1 MSEEEKCRRFEDGL
15 NDHIRAHVIA
25 FFHEDF
31 SKIVTCALNVERV
44 KKEERERKDKRQGR
58 KNPGQSSSQQQQRKK
73 FRGPQGSNQP
83 TAQAIG
89 RNTTLPAPSVAS
101 TTGGASRGQIAPHC
115 SHCGRNHKGE
125 CWRLTGA
132 CLICGSKEHR
142 ARDCSR
148 ARSFTAP
155 QTRGTALVVQKGNKS
170 VATPSVPRQGTQTL
184 GRQDGRAPA
193 RAYAMKA
200 VEDTDAPDVIV
211 GNFQI
216 FDTIVHALINP
227 GSTHSYICTDIP
239 NLGKLPRS
247 ETEYDILVTNPLG
260 YSV

>member
-1 MSEEEKCRRFEDGL
+1 M
-15 NDHIRAHVIA
+15 
-25 FFHEDF
+25 
-31 SKIVTCALNVERV
+31 TCALNVERV
-44 KKEERERKDKRQGR
+44 KKEERERKDKRQGK
-58 KNPGQSSSQQQQRKK
+58 KNPGQSSLQQQQRKK

-83 TAQAIG
+83 IAQATS

-101 TTGGASRGQIAPHC
+101 TPGGASRGQTAPHC

-125 CWRLTGA
+125 CWRLMGA

-148 ARSFTAP
+148 ACSFTAP
-155 QTRGTALVVQKGNKS
+155 QTGGTALVAQKGNKS
-170 VATPSVPRQGTQTL
+170 VASPSVPRQGAQSL

-200 VEDTDAPDVIV
+200 VEDTDAPDAID

-216 FDTIVHALINP
+216 FDTTVHALIDP
-227 GSTHSYICTDIP
+227 GSTHSYICTD
-239 NLGKLPRS
+239 
-247 ETEYDILVTNPLG
+247 D
-260 YSV
+260 